1 MRYLD
6 LTDGQV
12 EKGVA
17 FSDFDDGFRTDTSHT
32 GSETTIEFE
41 DDEFVEESGAFG
53 FLYVIIVDDLF
64 GIWRVNSIPITAI
77 LAKLAAKLGSLFT
90 FHFPLPCHWGIV
102 GREQRNCPFQFW
114 ISRQMLASKSER
126 GISYLLR
133 FRRSGFYEFLQFI
146 AHCVCGEI
154 EGSVVIIQSRP
165 TLWMSSLET
174 KMRMFHFCD
183 HWMRMS
189 LSFGCHY

>member
-77 LAKLAAKLGSLFT
+77 LAKLAAKLGSLIT
-90 FHFPLPCHWGIV
+90 FHFPLPCH
-102 GREQRNCPFQFW
+102 
-114 ISRQMLASKSER
+114 
-126 GISYLLR
+126 
-133 FRRSGFYEFLQFI
+133 
-146 AHCVCGEI
+146 
-154 EGSVVIIQSRP
+154 
-165 TLWMSSLET
+165 
-174 KMRMFHFCD
+174 
-183 HWMRMS
+183 
-189 LSFGCHY
+189 